1 MGDEPIPAFCYHAPS
16 CAIMRHH
23 APSCAIMRHHRRR
36 EGKGSASML
45 RLVVGSLIF
54 AATLI
59 LIITRPFRLT
69 EAIISAGGGLLML
82 LVGIVAPGDALSILL
97 SQWNIFGFFL
107 GLMVIAA
114 IADSA
119 GLFDTLAWQA
129 ARLAGGSALRLYL
142 AIFAVGVVITAF
154 LSNDATALILTP
166 VVYALVTRLRLPVLP
181 FMFACTF
188 IADTASFLLPVSNP
202 INILA
207 LDAFGGD
214 LATFLRYLALPAL
227 VCITLNVSLF
237 TLLFRRS
244 LGARYDV
251 AAAPEPAT
259 DPCFLRAVVA
269 ALSVVA
275 IGYVVASALG
285 APLSL
290 VALAGSLLLLGCA
303 AWARRLDVK
312 RWRRDISWSLFV
324 FIAGMFVL
332 VRGVENLGL
341 TAAFGRALLR
351 LAGSSQLGAVAL
363 VAGGTALGA
372 NLINNVPMALV
383 MISAIHGVHAPAAT
397 QTGMVFALIL
407 GADLGP
413 NLTTVGSLATILWVL
428 ILRRKGLEI
437 STREYAKLGL
447 MVVPVMLALGV
458 LLIWLRL

>member
-1 MGDEPIPAFCYHAPS
+1 MPIPVFCHHITGFALAPF
-16 CAIMRHH
+16 
-23 APSCAIMRHHRRR
+23 P
-36 EGKGSASML
+36 ASGRCWGRGQAAML
-45 RLVVGSLIF
+45 RVVLGSLIF

-69 EAIISAGGGLLML
+69 EAIISASGGLLML
-82 LVGIVAPGDALSILL
+82 LCGIVAPGDAVSVLL

-119 GLFDTLAWQA
+119 GIFDTLAYQA
-129 ARLAGGSALRLYL
+129 AMLARGNSLRLYL
-142 AIFAVGVVITAF
+142 AIFAVGALITAF

-166 VVYALVTRLRLPVLP
+166 VVYALVTRLRLPALP

-188 IADTASFLLPVSNP
+188 IADTASFVLPVSNP
-202 INILA
+202 INILI

-214 LATFLRYLALPAL
+214 MGAFLRYLALPAL
-227 VCITLNVSLF
+227 ACIALNIGMF
-237 TLLFRRS
+237 TLIFRHS
-244 LGARYDV
+244 LGVRYDV
-251 AAAPEPAT
+251 AAVVAPT
-259 DPCFLRAVVA
+259 LDRRYLRAVMGVLMII
-269 ALSVVA
+269 AL
-275 IGYVVASALG
+275 GYVAASALG
-285 APLSL
+285 VPLSL
-290 VALAGSLLLLGCA
+290 VALGGGLLLIGAA
-303 AWARRLDVK
+303 AWAGRLDVA

-332 VRGVENLGL
+332 VRGIENLGI
-341 TAAFGRALLR
+341 TGTFGRALLH

-363 VAGGTALGA
+363 AAGGTALGA

-383 MISAIHGVHAPAAT
+383 MISAIHSVHTSAAT
-397 QTGMVFALIL
+397 QTGMVFAMIL

-413 NLTTVGSLATILWVL
+413 NLTAVGSLATILWLL

-437 STREYAKLGL
+437 STIEYIKLGL
-447 MVVPVMLALGV
+447 AVVPVMLALGV

>member
-1 MGDEPIPAFCYHAPS
+1 MV
-16 CAIMRHH
+16 R
-23 APSCAIMRHHRRR
+23 
-36 EGKGSASML
+36 
-45 RLVVGSLIF
+45 VVLGGLIF

-82 LVGIVAPGDALSILL
+82 LVGIVSPGDAISVLL

-107 GLMVIAA
+107 GLMLIAA

-119 GLFDTLAWQA
+119 GVFDMLAYQA
-129 ARLAGGSALRLYL
+129 AQLARGSSLRLYL
-142 AIFAVGVVITAF
+142 AIFAVGALITAF

-202 INILA
+202 INILV

-214 LATFLRYLALPAL
+214 LGAFLRYMALPAL
-227 VCITLNVSLF
+227 VCVALNVGLF
-237 TLLFRRS
+237 TLIFRRS

-251 AAAPEPAT
+251 TAVAAPTLDAR
-259 DPCFLRAVVA
+259 FLRAVMGGLLVIT
-269 ALSVVA
+269 L
-275 IGYVVASALG
+275 GYVVGSAVG
-285 APLSL
+285 VPLSL
-290 VALAGSLLLLGCA
+290 VALAGSLLLLTCA
-303 AWARRLDVK
+303 AWARRLDVA
-312 RWRRDISWSLFV
+312 RWRRNISWSLFV

-341 TAAFGRALLR
+341 TAMFGQALPH

-383 MISAIHGVHAPAAT
+383 MISAIHGVHTPAAT

-413 NLTTVGSLATILWVL
+413 NLTTVGSLATILWIV

-437 STREYAKLGL
+437 STRAYVRLGL
-447 MVVPVMLALGV
+447 AVVPVMLALGV

>member
-1 MGDEPIPAFCYHAPS
+1 M
-16 CAIMRHH
+16 MR
-23 APSCAIMRHHRRR
+23 
-36 EGKGSASML
+36 
-45 RLVVGSLIF
+45 VVLGALIF

-69 EAIISAGGGLLML
+69 EAVISAGGGLLML
-82 LVGIVAPGDALSILL
+82 LVGIVSPGDVVSVLL

-107 GLMVIAA
+107 GLMLIAA

-119 GLFDTLAWQA
+119 GVFDTLAYQA
-129 ARLAGGSALRLYL
+129 ARLAGGNSLRLYL
-142 AIFAVGVVITAF
+142 AIFAVGALITAF

-202 INILA
+202 INILV

-214 LATFLRYLALPAL
+214 LGAFLRYLALPAL
-227 VCITLNVSLF
+227 VCVALNVGLF
-237 TLLFRRS
+237 TLIFRRS

-251 AAAPEPAT
+251 AVVEAPAL
-259 DPCFLRAVVA
+259 DARFLRAVMGGLLVI
-269 ALSVVA
+269 AL
-275 IGYVVASALG
+275 GYVVASAVG
-285 APLSL
+285 VPLSL

-303 AWARRLDVK
+303 AWARRLDVA

-341 TAAFGRALLR
+341 TAAFGQALLH

-383 MISAIHGVHAPAAT
+383 MISAIHGVGAPAAT

-413 NLTTVGSLATILWVL
+413 NLTTVGSLATILWIV

-437 STREYAKLGL
+437 STREYVRLGL
-447 MVVPVMLALGV
+447 AVVPVMLALGV

>member
-1 MGDEPIPAFCYHAPS
+1 MV
-16 CAIMRHH
+16 R
-23 APSCAIMRHHRRR
+23 
-36 EGKGSASML
+36 
-45 RLVVGSLIF
+45 VVLGSLIF

-69 EAIISAGGGLLML
+69 EAIISAGGGLLMVL
-82 LVGIVAPGDALSILL
+82 CGIVTPGDAASVLL

-114 IADSA
+114 VADSA
-119 GLFDTLAWQA
+119 GFFDTLAYRA
-129 ARLAGGSALRLYL
+129 ARLARGSSLRLYL
-142 AIFAVGVVITAF
+142 AIFAVGALITAF
-154 LSNDATALILTP
+154 LSNDASALILTP

-181 FMFACTF
+181 FMFACGF

-202 INILA
+202 INILV

-214 LATFLRYLALPAL
+214 LATFMRYLALPAL
-227 VCITLNVSLF
+227 ACIALNVGLF
-237 TLLFRRS
+237 MLIFRRS
-244 LGARYDV
+244 LRARYDV
-251 AAAPEPAT
+251 AAIAAPAL
-259 DPCFLRAVVA
+259 DQRFLRVA
-269 ALSVVA
+269 LGGLLVIAL
-275 IGYVVASALG
+275 GYVVGSAAG
-285 APLSL
+285 IPLSL
-290 VALAGSLLLLGCA
+290 VALSGSLLLVGCA
-303 AWARRLDVK
+303 AWAGRLDMA
-312 RWRRDISWSLFV
+312 RWRRDISWSLFA

-341 TAAFGRALLR
+341 TAAFGQALLH

-372 NLINNVPMALV
+372 NLLNNVPMALV

-397 QTGMVFALIL
+397 RTGMVFAVIL

-413 NLTTVGSLATILWVL
+413 NLTTVGSLATILWIV

-437 STREYAKLGL
+437 STRDYVKLGL
-447 MVVPVMLALGV
+447 AVVPVMVALGA

>member
-1 MGDEPIPAFCYHAPS
+1 MV
-16 CAIMRHH
+16 R
-23 APSCAIMRHHRRR
+23 
-36 EGKGSASML
+36 
-45 RLVVGSLIF
+45 VVLGGLIF

-82 LVGIVAPGDALSILL
+82 LVGIVSPGDAISVLL

-107 GLMVIAA
+107 GLMLIAA

-119 GLFDTLAWQA
+119 GVFDTLAYQA
-129 ARLAGGSALRLYL
+129 AQLARGSSLRLYL
-142 AIFAVGVVITAF
+142 AIFAVGALITAF

-202 INILA
+202 INILV

-214 LATFLRYLALPAL
+214 LGAFLRYMALPAL
-227 VCITLNVSLF
+227 VCVALNVGLF
-237 TLLFRRS
+237 TLIFRRS

-251 AAAPEPAT
+251 TAVAAPTLDAR
-259 DPCFLRAVVA
+259 FLRAVMGGLLVI
-269 ALSVVA
+269 AL
-275 IGYVVASALG
+275 GYVVGSAVG
-285 APLSL
+285 VPLSL
-290 VALAGSLLLLGCA
+290 VALAGSLLLLTCA
-303 AWARRLDVK
+303 AWARRLDVA
-312 RWRRDISWSLFV
+312 RWRRNISWSLFV

-341 TAAFGRALLR
+341 TAMFGQALPH

-383 MISAIHGVHAPAAT
+383 MISAIHGVHTPAAT

-413 NLTTVGSLATILWVL
+413 NLTTVGSLATILWIV

-437 STREYAKLGL
+437 STRAYVRLGL
-447 MVVPVMLALGV
+447 AVVPVMLALGV

>member
-1 MGDEPIPAFCYHAPS
+1 MV
-16 CAIMRHH
+16 R
-23 APSCAIMRHHRRR
+23 
-36 EGKGSASML
+36 
-45 RLVVGSLIF
+45 VVLGALIF

-59 LIITRPFRLT
+59 LIITRPFQLN

-82 LVGIVAPGDALSILL
+82 LVGIVSPGDAISVLL

-107 GLMVIAA
+107 GLMLIAA

-119 GLFDTLAWQA
+119 GVFDTLAYRA
-129 ARLAGGSALRLYL
+129 AQLARGSSLRLYL
-142 AIFAVGVVITAF
+142 AIFAVGALITAF

-202 INILA
+202 INILV

-214 LATFLRYLALPAL
+214 LGAFLRYLALPAL
-227 VCITLNVSLF
+227 VCVALNVGLF
-237 TLLFRRS
+237 TLIFRRS
-244 LGARYDV
+244 LGIRYDV
-251 AAAPEPAT
+251 SAVAAPMLDT
-259 DPCFLRAVVA
+259 RFLRMVTGTLALI
-269 ALSVVA
+269 ALS
-275 IGYVVASALG
+275 YVVASTAG
-285 APLSL
+285 IPLSL
-290 VALAGSLLLLGCA
+290 VALAGGLLLLGCA
-303 AWARRLDVK
+303 AWAGRLDMA

-341 TAAFGRALLR
+341 TAMFGRALLH

-413 NLTTVGSLATILWVL
+413 NLTTVGSLATILWIV

-437 STREYAKLGL
+437 STREYVKLGL
-447 MVVPVMLALGV
+447 AVVPVMLALGV

>member
-1 MGDEPIPAFCYHAPS
+1 MV
-16 CAIMRHH
+16 R
-23 APSCAIMRHHRRR
+23 
-36 EGKGSASML
+36 
-45 RLVVGSLIF
+45 VVLGALIF

-82 LVGIVAPGDALSILL
+82 LVGIVSPGDVVSVLL

-107 GLMVIAA
+107 GLMLIAA

-119 GLFDTLAWQA
+119 GVFDTLAYQA
-129 ARLAGGSALRLYL
+129 ARLAGGNSLRLYL
-142 AIFAVGVVITAF
+142 AIFAVGALITAF

-202 INILA
+202 INILV

-214 LATFLRYLALPAL
+214 LGAFLRYLALPAL
-227 VCITLNVSLF
+227 VCVALNVGLF
-237 TLLFRRS
+237 TLIFRRS

-251 AAAPEPAT
+251 AAVAAPAL
-259 DPCFLRAVVA
+259 DARFLRAVMGGLLVI
-269 ALSVVA
+269 AL
-275 IGYVVASALG
+275 GYVVASAVG
-285 APLSL
+285 VPLSL

-303 AWARRLDVK
+303 AWARRLDVA

-341 TAAFGRALLR
+341 TAAFGQALLH

-383 MISAIHGVHAPAAT
+383 MISAIHGVGAPAAT

-413 NLTTVGSLATILWVL
+413 NLTTVGSLATILWIV

-437 STREYAKLGL
+437 STREYVRLGL
-447 MVVPVMLALGV
+447 AVVPVMLVLGV

>member
-1 MGDEPIPAFCYHAPS
+1 MV
-16 CAIMRHH
+16 R
-23 APSCAIMRHHRRR
+23 
-36 EGKGSASML
+36 
-45 RLVVGSLIF
+45 VVLGALIF

-82 LVGIVAPGDALSILL
+82 ICGIVSPRDVVSVLL

-107 GLMVIAA
+107 GLMFIAA

-119 GLFDTLAWQA
+119 GVFDTLAYQA
-129 ARLAGGSALRLYL
+129 ARLAQGSSLRLYL
-142 AIFAVGVVITAF
+142 AIFAIGVLITAF

-202 INILA
+202 INILV

-214 LATFLRYLALPAL
+214 LAAFLRYLALPAL
-227 VCITLNVSLF
+227 ACVALNVGLF
-237 TLLFRRS
+237 TLIFRRS
-244 LGARYDV
+244 LGACYEV
-251 AAAPEPAT
+251 SAVAAPELDT
-259 DPCFLRAVVA
+259 RFLRAVIA
-269 ALSVVA
+269 GLLLIAL
-275 IGYVVASALG
+275 GYVVGSVAG
-285 APLSL
+285 VPLSL
-290 VALAGSLLLLGCA
+290 VALSGSLLLLGCA
-303 AWARRLDVK
+303 AWARRLDVA

-341 TAAFGRALLR
+341 TRAFGQALLH
-351 LAGSSQLGAVAL
+351 LAGSSQLGVVAL

-413 NLTTVGSLATILWVL
+413 NLTTVGSLATILWIV

-437 STREYAKLGL
+437 STREYVKLGL
-447 MVVPVMLALGV
+447 AVVPVMLALGV